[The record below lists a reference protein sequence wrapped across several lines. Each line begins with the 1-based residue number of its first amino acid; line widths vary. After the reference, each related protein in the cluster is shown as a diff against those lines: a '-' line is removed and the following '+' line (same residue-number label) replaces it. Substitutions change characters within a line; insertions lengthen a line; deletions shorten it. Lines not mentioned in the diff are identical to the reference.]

1 MGVNQNTHPCITQGN
16 THLLDGV
23 KKNTPHCNTQANK
36 HLLDEDRPEHTPLHH
51 SLCLNYLHLL
61 ARRPKFRKKFYL
73 FEHNFHLSESS
84 FTCPWLRASGLVRR
98 LALPWVIPIY
108 LMG

>member
-36 HLLDEDRPEHTPLHH
+36 HLLDEDRPEHTPYIIVFALII
-51 SLCLNYLHLL
+51 STEGQNLDKNYIYSNIIFICLNPVLL
-61 ARRPKFRKKFYL
+61 VLGF
-73 FEHNFHLSESS
+73 
-84 FTCPWLRASGLVRR
+84 GQV
-98 LALPWVIPIY
+98 
-108 LMG
+108 G